1 MHCFPDRSEE
11 LLFSRGMYRQA
22 LEKKT
27 FKLLI
32 AVRHLLW
39 PHRQRSSPPPP
50 KKKTREMSGSIDIA
64 FSLLELCGIL
74 SAIVGNL
81 YRKGREKTSIKSLFI
96 SLIV

>member
-39 PHRQRSSPPPP
+39 PHRQRSSPP
-50 KKKTREMSGSIDIA
+50 KKTREMRGSIDIA

-81 YRKGREKTSIKSLFI
+81 YRKGREKTSINSLFI